1 MSIRRIFTLLLAF
14 ALPATFTF
22 IGCSDDDTPT
32 DPNAGIQQVNI
43 RMHAGDQFSYD
54 RWDLD
59 ANNQKIAT
67 SKRGYDIEIINGVGL
82 VGQYSDWFFRLGKDR
97 VSNKRDTLFIRTE
110 TVTRTSNG
118 SSYTEEVMAYGFG
131 YKILQS
137 FIAEVMKLGNVGV
150 PTIPAAQWN
159 TIARYYDK
167 SGNAVPVGTE
177 WTIGP
182 EEGVIMNFTING
194 FPIPVTAKIKGTY
207 AAREEKIQA
216 GSKQLTTWK
225 STITATFTLQ
235 GTTLV
240 ETKAHLWFSDDPDG
254 QIRILQE
261 SAKATFPVVNITVD
275 IPGETQELLSW
286 F

>member
-1 MSIRRIFTLLLAF
+1 MSFRRIATLLLAF
-14 ALPATFTF
+14 AMPATLTF

-43 RMHAGDQFSYD
+43 RMHAGDQFTYD

-67 SKRGYDIEIINGVGL
+67 SKRGYDIEINKGVGL
-82 VGQYSDWFFRLGKDR
+82 VGQYSDWFFRLGKDQQ
-97 VSNKRDTLFIRTE
+97 SQKRDTLFIRTE
-110 TVTRTSNG
+110 TVTRQSNG

-131 YKILQS
+131 YKVLQS

-150 PTIPAAQWN
+150 PTIAAPQWN

-167 SGNAVPVGTE
+167 SGNAIPVGSE
-177 WTIGP
+177 WFIGP
-182 EEGVIMNFTING
+182 EDGVTMNFTING
-194 FPIPVTAKIKGTY
+194 FPIGVNAKIKGTY

-216 GSKQLTTWK
+216 GNQQVTTWK
-225 STITATFTLQ
+225 STITASFTLQ
-235 GTTLV
+235 GQTIV
-240 ETKAHLWFSDDPDG
+240 ESKVHLWFSDDPDG
-254 QIRILQE
+254 QIRVLQE
-261 SAKATFPVVNITVD
+261 SARATIPVVGITFD
-275 IPGETQELLSW
+275 IPGETQELVSW

>member
-14 ALPATFTF
+14 ALPATLTF
-22 IGCSDDDTPT
+22 VGCSDDDTPT

-43 RMHAGDQFSYD
+43 RMHAGDQFTYD

-67 SKRGYDIEIINGVGL
+67 SKRGYDIEINKGVGL
-82 VGQYSDWFFRLGKDR
+82 VGQYSDWFFRLGKDK

-110 TVTRTSNG
+110 TVTRQSNG
-118 SSYTEEVMAYGFG
+118 TSYTEEVMAYGFG
-131 YKILQS
+131 YQLLQS
-137 FIAEVMKLGNVGV
+137 FIGEVMKFGNVGV

-177 WTIGP
+177 WAIGP
-182 EEGVIMNFTING
+182 EDGVTMNFTVG
-194 FPIPVTAKIKGTY
+194 SIPVNVNARIKGTY

-216 GSKQLTTWK
+216 GNKQVTTWK
-225 STITATFTLQ
+225 STITATFTIQ
-235 GTTLV
+235 GSPLLESKV
-240 ETKAHLWFSDDPDG
+240 HLWFSDDPDG
-254 QIRILQE
+254 QIRVIQE
-261 SAKATFPVVNITVD
+261 SAKATLPVLGTVD
-275 IPGETQELLSW
+275 IPGETQELVSW